1 MSVPNGHVRAR
12 VYGTCTWATPSNTV
26 QHLKTSSW
34 RRGSKTVLPSGLSV
48 QTVICTVTFAHS
60 IEAPGLLVQHKS
72 LKQQWSLSSG
82 DPQTVGF
89 FPAVDCCCCRYVGL
103 FTLGFLRLGLLFAF
117 VSWTTKKDR
126 TTIAPKKANTGMVWP
141 TSWLYR
147 PGIIPEETGA
157 VVKAQRHITIIT
169 KSSGHRGGF
178 KIHHQ
183 ILHTLEGENL

>member
-1 MSVPNGHVRAR
+1 MKTR
-12 VYGTCTWATPSNTV
+12 VKNS
-26 QHLKTSSW
+26 
-34 RRGSKTVLPSGLSV
+34 
-48 QTVICTVTFAHS
+48 FAIRFDCANSHFFAPLMW
-60 IEAPGLLVQHKS
+60 APGLLAQHRS
-72 LKQQWSLSSG
+72 LKQHWSIHSV

-147 PGIIPEETGA
+147 PGIIPKEMGK
-157 VVKAQRHITIIT
+157 VVNAQRQINIIT
-169 KSSGHRGGF
+169 KEVRSQGGF
-178 KIHHQ
+178 EIQHQ
-183 ILHTLEGENL
+183 LWLLHTVEVEHHALYSGTNNHLILELLAVLIIIKLYIET